1 MREIEREKERERG
14 SEREREGV
22 RERQRESERET
33 ERERAHWSVFLHI
46 SPVIYFTAA
55 CEHKLNEKTVFHG
68 DSLFIDIVYLW
79 VDLSPLTRQELNRQ
93 CQYWERCECM

>member
-1 MREIEREKERERG
+1 M
-14 SEREREGV
+14 
-22 RERQRESERET
+22 RERQRESVCVKERK
-33 ERERAHWSVFLHI
+33 RESTHWSVFLHI

-68 DSLFIDIVYLW
+68 VSLFIDIMYLW
-79 VDLSPLTRQELNRQ
+79 VDLSPLTRQELYRQ